1 MTQTEQSKAA
11 KKFSEDWKDKG
22 YEKGESQKFWLDLL
36 CNVFGIK
43 DFANFVYFE
52 NQIKEK
58 FTDKT
63 ITNFIDIY
71 IPSTKVMIEQKSI
84 DKDLREPIRQSDGT
98 LLNPFQQA
106 RKYISGL
113 PLSQHP
119 RWVVTSNFKSFLVY
133 DMENP
138 NGEPEEIL
146 LENLEKEYYRLSFIA
161 GQGSVHLKKEL
172 EISKK
177 AGDIIGEIYDAIL
190 KQYKDADNPSPAT
203 LKSLNML
210 CVRIVF
216 CLYAEDAGIFG
227 HKSIFGD
234 YLKQFEAKDLRRA
247 LLDLFQVLDQKEE
260 ERDEYLEESLA
271 AFPYVN
277 GGLFTEED
285 KTIPPLTEEIKEL
298 LVKHASNEF
307 DWSEISPTIFG
318 AIFEST
324 LNPETRRSGGMH
336 YTSIENIHKVI
347 DPLFLDDLKAEF
359 EELKQIK
366 NTANRIEKVKEFHK
380 RLGTLKFLDPACG
393 SGNFLTETYLS
404 LRKLGNECIKAEL
417 NIGEGELAL
426 TYKAEDLIQVSIQQ
440 FYGIEINDFAA
451 VVAKTAL
458 WIAESQMMKETAKII
473 EKDLKFLP
481 LHTYANII
489 EGNALRIDWESVVPK
504 NELNYILG
512 NPPFVGYAYQSKEQK
527 DDLESVMKGFGKN
540 IDYVA
545 GWYYKA
551 AQMMQGT
558 QIKAALVSTNSIT
571 QGEQVA
577 AIWKPMFEHFGL
589 HFDFAYRTFRWDS
602 EANIKAHVHCV
613 IIGFSCKK
621 ECHTDSQAAKAAIS
635 ITSMQ
640 NEAKPHSELLTQF
653 QKESKKDFPLGK
665 SNPCGNKKIFLN
677 ESQFIEAKNIN
688 GYLLDAPDIF
698 IEKNSKPICDVP
710 EMLRGSQPTDDGNL
724 ILSVE
729 EKEEYIKKEP
739 QGEKFLRPFMMGKDF
754 IDRKPRWCFWLV
766 GANPSDLKKCPI
778 LIRRIEAV
786 REFREKSTKA
796 ATRQKAETPTLFDEI
811 KDCKTNYVA
820 IPVVSSERRRY
831 IPIEY
836 LTADVIAGNKL
847 FQMPNASLYH
857 FGVLTSNVHMAWMRA
872 VCGRLKSD
880 YSYSN
885 TIVYNNFP
893 WPQQFKI
900 DNSKLKMEKGK
911 WTLSGE
917 DLPADKKE
925 LSIVHS
931 QLSIINTAQAILDA
945 RAKYPDSSLADLYDE
960 TLMPP
965 ELRKA
970 HQANDCAVMAAYG
983 FSTKMTESECVAE
996 LFKMYESLTKSR

>member
-1 MTQTEQSKAA
+1 MTQTEQAKAA
-11 KKFSEDWKDKG
+11 KKFSQDWKDKG

-98 LLNPFQQA
+98 LLSPFQQA
-106 RKYISGL
+106 RKYIAGL

-133 DMENP
+133 DMEQP

-146 LENLEKEYYRLSFIA
+146 LENLEKEYYRLSFITDE
-161 GQGSVHLKKEL
+161 GSVHLKKEL
-172 EISKK
+172 EVSKK

-324 LNPETRRSGGMH
+324 LNPQTRRSGGMH

-347 DPLFLDDLKAEF
+347 DPLFLNDLKAEF

-366 NTANRIEKVKEFHK
+366 NATNRIEKVKEFHK

-404 LRKLGNECIKAEL
+404 LRKLGNECIKVEL

-473 EKDLKFLP
+473 EKELKFLP

-489 EGNALRIDWESVVPK
+489 EGNALRVDWESVVPK
-504 NELNYILG
+504 SELNYILG
-512 NPPFVGYAYQSKEQK
+512 NPPFVGYSLQSESQK
-527 DDLESVMKGFGKN
+527 KDILETFVDEKGKTYKTAGK

-551 AQMMQGT
+551 AKMMQGT
-558 QIKAALVSTNSIT
+558 RIKAALVSTNSIT

-577 AIWKPMFEHFGL
+577 AIWKPLFNQFGI

-613 IIGFSCKK
+613 IIGFSCTK
-621 ECHTDSQAAKAAIS
+621 
-635 ITSMQ
+635 
-640 NEAKPHSELLTQF
+640 
-653 QKESKKDFPLGK
+653 
-665 SNPCGNKKIFLN
+665 NKKQKVLYLN
-677 ESQFIEAKNIN
+677 EVQSINAKNIN
-688 GYLLDAPDIF
+688 GYLIDAPDIF
-698 IEKNSKPICDVP
+698 VESRSSSLNDVPQMASGGKPVEGGYLIFTEEEKN
-710 EMLRGSQPTDDGNL
+710 EFL
-724 ILSVE
+724 
-729 EKEEYIKKEP
+729 KKEP
-739 QGEKFLRPFMMGKDF
+739 KSEKYFRPFMGADDF
-754 IDRKPRWCFWLV
+754 INGHCRWCLWLLGV
-766 GANPSDLKKCPI
+766 SPKEIKSMPQVMQRVEEVKK
-778 LIRRIEAV
+778 
-786 REFREKSTKA
+786 FRLASTKA
-796 ATRQKAETPTLFDEI
+796 ATRAYANYPQQFMEI
-811 KDCKTNYVA
+811 KKPESDYLI
-820 IPVVSSERRRY
+820 IPATSSESRQY
-831 IPIEY
+831 IPIGY
-836 LTADVIAGNKL
+836 LDKNVVASNAASFV
-847 FQMPNASLYH
+847 PSASLYI
-857 FGVLTSNVHMAWMRA
+857 FGVLTSSVHMFWMRA
-872 VCGRLKSD
+872 VAGRLEMRYR
-880 YSYSN
+880 YSVN
-885 TIVYNNFP
+885 IVYNNFP
-893 WPQQFKI
+893 WCNPTEDQKTKI
-900 DNSKLKMEKGK
+900 E
-911 WTLSGE
+911 E
-917 DLPADKKE
+917 
-925 LSIVHS
+925 
-931 QLSIINTAQAILDA
+931 TAQAILDA
-945 RAKYPDSSLADLYDE
+945 RAKYTDCSLADLYDE
-960 TLMPP
+960 TVMPP

-970 HQANDCAVMAAYG
+970 HQANDRAVMAAYG

-996 LFKMYESLTKSR
+996 LFKMYEELTEKKQ

>member
-1 MTQTEQSKAA
+1 MTQTEQAKAA

-146 LENLEKEYYRLSFIA
+146 LENLEKEFYRLSFIA
-161 GQGSVHLKKEL
+161 DQGCVHLKKEL
-172 EISKK
+172 EVSKK

-366 NTANRIEKVKEFHK
+366 NAANRIEKVKEFHK

-417 NIGEGELAL
+417 NIGEGELGL
-426 TYKAEDLIQVSIQQ
+426 TYQAEDLIQVSIQQ

-504 NELNYILG
+504 SELNYILG
-512 NPPFVGYAYQSKEQK
+512 NPPFVGARWMSKEQK
-527 DDLESVMKGFGKN
+527 KDVLDIFGSKWNGVGDL
-540 IDYVA
+540 DYVCC
-545 GWYYKA
+545 WYKKA
-551 AQMMQGT
+551 AEYIQNT
-558 QIKAALVSTNSIT
+558 EIKTALVSTNSIT
-571 QGEQVA
+571 QGGAVTNL
-577 AIWKPMFEHFGL
+577 WKPLFENYNIHI
-589 HFDFAYRTFRWDS
+589 DFAWRTFQWDS

-613 IIGFSCKK
+613 IVGFSCCNTKK
-621 ECHTDSQAAKAAIS
+621 
-635 ITSMQ
+635 
-640 NEAKPHSELLTQF
+640 
-653 QKESKKDFPLGK
+653 QKT
-665 SNPCGNKKIFLN
+665 IYLN
-677 ESQFIEAKNIN
+677 ESQSVKADNIN
-688 GYLLDAPDIF
+688 GYLLNAQNIF
-698 IEKNSKPICDVP
+698 IEKRMKPLSDVP
-710 EMLRGSQPTDDGNL
+710 EICLGGQAIDDGNL
-724 ILSVE
+724 VLTLE
-729 EKEEYIKKEP
+729 EKNELLKKEP
-739 QGEKFLRPFMMGKDF
+739 NAEKFFRPYMMGKDF
-754 IDRKPRWCFWLV
+754 IDRKPRACLWLI
-766 GANPSDLKKCPI
+766 GANPSELKKCPLI
-778 LIRRIEAV
+778 LKRVENVKI
-786 REFREKSTKA
+786 FREKSDRTSTLKA
-796 ATRQKAETPTLFDEI
+796 AATPTLFAAPFE
-811 KDCKTNYVA
+811 CKNDYIA
-820 IPVVSSERRRY
+820 IPKVSSEQRRY
-831 IPIEY
+831 IPMDY
-836 LTADVIAGNKL
+836 LSKEIIPGDKL
-847 FQMPNASLYH
+847 FTMQNASLFH
-857 FGVLTSNVHMAWMRA
+857 FGVMTSNVHNAWMRA
-872 VCGRLKSD
+872 VAGRLKSD

-893 WPQQFKI
+893 WPKQFKI
-900 DNSKLKMEKGK
+900 DNSKLKMENGK

-970 HQANDCAVMAAYG
+970 HQANDRAVMAAYG

-996 LFKMYESLTKSR
+996 LFKLYESLTKSR